1 MTDLETDRTRDYRL
15 INDWWRERTSAVG
28 TRGRPPT
35 SLDLEESMNIMCP
48 RCKQQPRPT
57 VHSMYCRPCERAYR
71 AEHRPE
77 TCAKHKRYRE
87 KNKGGSR
94 VNTQPTRRSPINAS
108 IYSLRRYDKWIYK
121 VRQPR
126 KVDEKARQQI

>member
-1 MTDLETDRTRDYRL
+1 
-15 INDWWRERTSAVG
+15 
-28 TRGRPPT
+28 
-35 SLDLEESMNIMCP
+35 MNILCP

-57 VHSMYCRPCERAYR
+57 VRSMYCRPCERAYR

-94 VNTQPTRRSPINAS
+94 VNTQRVRRSPVGAS
-108 IYSLRRYDKWIYK
+108 IYSLRGYDKWVNK
-121 VRQPR
+121 VRQTW
-126 KVDEKARQQI
+126 KVDEKRISIIRQRGSTFKVESAVHGSAARVIGRIPARKDSSATGSS